1 MDTGPVDGA
10 GPIVIM
16 AVFIK
21 GNPLFEEVLYHVV
34 VAGQSS
40 PVEKCVT
47 FFVNSLDKVSIFFL
61 HNLPHLVEVAV

>member
-10 GPIVIM
+10 GPIVVM

-21 GNPLFEEVLYHVV
+21 GHPLFEEVLYHVV
-34 VAGQSS
+34 IAGQSS

-47 FFVNSLDKVSIFFL
+47 LFVDPLDKVSIFFFY
-61 HNLPHLVEVAV
+61 NLPHLVEVTA